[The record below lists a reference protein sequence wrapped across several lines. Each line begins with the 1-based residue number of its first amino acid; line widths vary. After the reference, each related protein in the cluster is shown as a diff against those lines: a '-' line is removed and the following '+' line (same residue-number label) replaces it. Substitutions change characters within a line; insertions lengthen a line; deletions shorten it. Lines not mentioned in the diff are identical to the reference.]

1 VELEHISLLPAEFKS
16 KKKRSR
22 ELGISTIALGIV
34 AGILIFAL
42 VILKILSVVPESE
55 LKALKSESK
64 ILQNEI
70 DDLLLLKTLSEEV
83 KQQKKLLDKAI
94 GNQPD
99 WLEIFALVGAEL
111 PENVNITNILANYT
125 ENSAKLDIQGNA
137 AGHDKV
143 ALWMKSLK
151 STGFFS
157 DIGLNYSR
165 IENSNAIRFELEA
178 TIITK
183 EKFKLFGEVV
193 VK

>member
-1 VELEHISLLPAEFKS
+1 MEHISLLPVEFKS
-16 KKKRSR
+16 KKKRNR
-22 ELGISTIALGIV
+22 KLGISTIAMGIV

-55 LKALKSESK
+55 LRALKLERK

-99 WLEIFALVGAEL
+99 WFEIFAFVGAEL

-125 ENSAKLDIQGNA
+125 ENSAKLNIQGNA
-137 AGHDKV
+137 MGHDEV
-143 ALWMKSLK
+143 ALWMKSLNN
-151 STGFFS
+151 TGFFS
-157 DIGLNYSR
+157 DTGLNYSR
-165 IENSNAIRFELEA
+165 MENSNAISFELDV
-178 TIITK
+178 TIIRE
-183 EKFKLFGEVV
+183 EKFKLFDEVV
-193 VK
+193 EK